1 MMSKIPVAICFLG
14 PPASGKGTMAQRVYD
29 IYSYPCVSPGNIFK
43 SMRSDDSELA
53 NLVRESCKDGGLCP
67 NWLTNRVVLEESKK
81 LIDCGAEYITLDGFP
96 RTLEQLD
103 FLLENYDIKYFL
115 NSSTHYMTMMR
126 MVINRRNCKVC
137 KSVFSVLNPACYC
150 ETMPDPSEWEKRWDD
165 TPEFFAKRYQ
175 VFKKET
181 LPVIEAVKS
190 FKNYIKLDLIKD
202 TRSFDILSKKLSQTA
217 M

>member
-1 MMSKIPVAICFLG
+1 MSKIPVAICFLG
-14 PPASGKGTMAQRVYD
+14 PPASGKGTMAQKIYD
-29 IYSYPCVSPGNIFK
+29 TYSYPYVAPGNIFK
-43 SMRSDDSELA
+43 SMRSEDTELA

-67 NWLTNRVVLEESKK
+67 NWLTNKVVLEESKK
-81 LIDCGAEYITLDGFP
+81 LIDSGAEYITLDGFP
-96 RTLEQLD
+96 RTLDQLD

-115 NSSTHYMTMMR
+115 HSSTHYMTMMR

-137 KSVFSVLNPACYC
+137 KNVFSVLNPVCHC
-150 ETMPDPSEWEKRWDD
+150 ETMPDPLEWEKRWDD

-190 FKNYIKLDLIKD
+190 FENYIKLDLIKNED
-202 TRSFDILSKKLSQTA
+202 SLKIVTDLLKQ
-217 M
+217 

>member
-1 MMSKIPVAICFLG
+1 M
-14 PPASGKGTMAQRVYD
+14 
-29 IYSYPCVSPGNIFK
+29 PG
-43 SMRSDDSELA
+43 
-53 NLVRESCKDGGLCP
+53 
-67 NWLTNRVVLEESKK
+67 
-81 LIDCGAEYITLDGFP
+81 
-96 RTLEQLD
+96 
-103 FLLENYDIKYFL
+103 
-115 NSSTHYMTMMR
+115 
-126 MVINRRNCKVC
+126 
-137 KSVFSVLNPACYC
+137 
-150 ETMPDPSEWEKRWDD
+150 PSEWEKRWDD